1 MIHHSPMT
9 KLVVL
14 SAVHFCVDFYAGV
27 IVPLPEPTLT
37 RHLGVGLPVVTL
49 IIGCTAFLVNLVQPL
64 GGWLLPKRGLPF
76 ILLIAPPL
84 AALAAAIGLTHSIAV
99 TTGLLAVSSI
109 AIGIVHPEAALASC
123 TLSGQKQGLG
133 MGFFIS
139 GGYLGFATGSLI
151 SGIWVERFNQD
162 ISHLW
167 ILSLPAFVV
176 MSLVLY
182 VGLHRIQ
189 GHSHEDQNRS
199 ADTVPFALT
208 LTLAVS
214 IAVFNLLVVR
224 LSTIYLVRSFPEQGA
239 QAWGGATVFALGIA
253 GALGAFLWGYF
264 SDKLGCAR
272 MILILSTVGIPFYYM
287 FLRIDSPQL
296 APVLGAIIGLTLGG
310 TFPLTVVLA
319 RRARGTAHRFRIGL
333 SIGGAWGTGEL
344 AFIMAG
350 KYIGGFLPTET
361 APVMTVFKLCW
372 IPIACSILLAFV
384 IDRKEQTHLKS
395 ASHYEGQ

>member
-1 MIHHSPMT
+1 MIRHSPMA
-9 KLVVL
+9 KLIVL
-14 SAVHFCVDFYAGV
+14 SLVHFCVDFYAGV

-37 RHLGVGLPVVTL
+37 RHLGVGLPMITL
-49 IIGCTAFLVNLVQPL
+49 IIGCTAFLINLVQPL
-64 GGWLLPKRGLPF
+64 GGWLLPKRGIPV
-76 ILLIAPPL
+76 ILLIAPPT
-84 AALAAAIGLTHSIAV
+84 AALAAAIGLTHSVAV
-99 TTGLLAVSSI
+99 TTGLLVLSSI

-123 TLSGQKQGLG
+123 TLSGRKQGLG

-167 ILSLPAFVV
+167 ILSLPALGVV
-176 MSLVLY
+176 TLVLY

-189 GHSHEDQNRS
+189 GHSQEDQNHPTN
-199 ADTVPFALT
+199 TVPFALT
-208 LTLAVS
+208 LTLAVC
-214 IAVFNLLVVR
+214 IAVFNLILVR
-224 LSTIYLVRSFPEQGA
+224 LITIYLVRSFPGQDA
-239 QAWGGATVFALGIA
+239 QAWGGATVFALGIT

-264 SDKLGCAR
+264 SDRFGCAR
-272 MILILSTVGIPFYYM
+272 MILMLSTVGIPFYYM

-319 RRARGTAHRFRIGL
+319 RRAKGTAHRLRIGL

-344 AFIMAG
+344 VFVLAG
-350 KYIGGFLPTET
+350 KYIGGFPPTEAT
-361 APVMTVFKLCW
+361 PVMTVFKLCW
-372 IPIACSILLAFV
+372 VLIACSILLAFV
-384 IDRKEQTHLKS
+384 IDRREQTL
-395 ASHYEGQ
+395 APQTG